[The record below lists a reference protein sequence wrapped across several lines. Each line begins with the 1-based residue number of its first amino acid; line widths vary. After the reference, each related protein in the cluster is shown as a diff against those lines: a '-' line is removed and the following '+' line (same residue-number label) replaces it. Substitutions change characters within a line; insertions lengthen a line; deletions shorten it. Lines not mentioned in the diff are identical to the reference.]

1 MEARKLQRKAK
12 SLLTDLAADRDS
24 EENIERYKS
33 LTAAAFSSYAGIKL
47 SMNLFTLCEMEQERR
62 MESLFDPEDTEDG
75 KTDPAGDFQLVLTS
89 VRNACSDEPS
99 KGIEDTLD
107 LRDRIT
113 ARMKVLTSFTDFFE
127 QHEYI
132 LNRKEAG
139 VLGTVEKV
147 SPGKLAEEAF
157 AYVFSDQDKVV
168 VNTRIQS
175 VVEQLPVRITKQ
187 RFYDILS
194 GAIELYKGG
203 ELQSA
208 KDFIQS
214 IREAALLTL
223 PEGFD
228 TMYPQ
233 LKQGRDLFDCVT
245 YKDLDAQEY
254 QHLDAELNEMTR
266 ELEHLATRDLLVQEI
281 VNDILILQLTRPLV
295 STEEAEE
302 IMDDRFTD
310 AERLLGK
317 MTAFDLEIETFSSA
331 DYDDDFGK
339 LEGAQEAAYETLLI
353 LEGSMADYAPE
364 MDAEAAEALRK
375 ADLLTSTSL
384 FMDLDNDP
392 EQELEQELELELEK
406 EQEKTGIRVVEDKAE
421 ESEIEALKA
430 SLFKDFDAVFE
441 KLSKEEKRS
450 RMAKVLSMVPVFFN
464 SRDEIKAYF
473 LYALENCRDDSELTA
488 VSNILREMMA
498 PMG

>member
-139 VLGTVEKV
+139 ILGTIENV
-147 SPGKLAEEAF
+147 SPEKLAEEAF

-187 RFYDILS
+187 RFY
-194 GAIELYKGG
+194 AT
-203 ELQSA
+203 A
-208 KDFIQS
+208 DF
-214 IREAALLTL
+214 
-223 PEGFD
+223 
-228 TMYPQ
+228 
-233 LKQGRDLFDCVT
+233 
-245 YKDLDAQEY
+245 
-254 QHLDAELNEMTR
+254 
-266 ELEHLATRDLLVQEI
+266 
-281 VNDILILQLTRPLV
+281 
-295 STEEAEE
+295 
-302 IMDDRFTD
+302 
-310 AERLLGK
+310 
-317 MTAFDLEIETFSSA
+317 
-331 DYDDDFGK
+331 
-339 LEGAQEAAYETLLI
+339 
-353 LEGSMADYAPE
+353 
-364 MDAEAAEALRK
+364 
-375 ADLLTSTSL
+375 
-384 FMDLDNDP
+384 
-392 EQELEQELELELEK
+392 
-406 EQEKTGIRVVEDKAE
+406 
-421 ESEIEALKA
+421 
-430 SLFKDFDAVFE
+430 
-441 KLSKEEKRS
+441 
-450 RMAKVLSMVPVFFN
+450 
-464 SRDEIKAYF
+464 
-473 LYALENCRDDSELTA
+473 
-488 VSNILREMMA
+488 
-498 PMG
+498 